1 MTPLMLLM
9 GAGGEGG
16 SPNPFLVMVPYIF
29 ILFIFYFLLI
39 RPQQKR
45 ASEHRKFLEAL
56 QKGDSV
62 VTESGIFGTIASL
75 HDDAVVL
82 KIADNVKIRVLKVKI
97 SGKAHEA
104 TSEPAKKK

>member
-1 MTPLMLLM
+1 MSPMILLLGT
-9 GAGGEGG
+9 GAEGG
-16 SPNPFLVMVPYIF
+16 TPNPFLVMVPYVF

-45 ASEHRKFLEAL
+45 ASDHRKFLESL
-56 QKGDSV
+56 KKGDSV
-62 VTESGIFGTIASL
+62 VTDSGLFGTIASI

-82 KIADNVKIRVLKVKI
+82 KVADNVKLRFLKVKV

-104 TSEPAKKK
+104 TSEPPNKK

>member
-1 MTPLMLLM
+1 MTAMILLM
-9 GAGGEGG
+9 GTAAEG
-16 SPNPFLVMVPYIF
+16 STPHPLLMRVPYVF

-45 ASEHRKFLEAL
+45 AADHRKFLGAL
-56 QKGDSV
+56 KRGDAV
-62 VTESGIFGTIASL
+62 VTDSGLFGTIASL

-82 KIADNVKIRVLKVKI
+82 KVADNVKLRFLKVKI

-104 TSEPAKKK
+104 ASESTAKK